1 MQNGEDPL
9 KFELENTV
17 DLYLDFTGH
26 YLDEN
31 KLEKV
36 KKELKERVL
45 EADEIVIIC
54 MESFEGILYQ
64 PKIVVTDR
72 RIIYYKPKVL
82 NRYELRHIK
91 YEDIDTIM
99 YNAGSTGGGISITNK
114 DRKTLQA
121 DNFHKTWAEKIAL
134 YVGDKR
140 DKYK

>member
-45 EADEIVIIC
+45 R
-54 MESFEGILYQ
+54 L
-64 PKIVVTDR
+64 TR
-72 RIIYYKPKVL
+72 
-82 NRYELRHIK
+82 
-91 YEDIDTIM
+91 
-99 YNAGSTGGGISITNK
+99 
-114 DRKTLQA
+114 
-121 DNFHKTWAEKIAL
+121 
-134 YVGDKR
+134 
-140 DKYK
+140 